1 MPTKCLNF
9 VVATLLIYI
18 TFHTPDN
25 QALGAVEFIIGS
37 VEAHQ
42 IACLHHTYSIA
53 QEGARVN
60 LLFEILFR
68 DSKGL
73 KLLVLGVSYRQ

>member
-1 MPTKCLNF
+1 
-9 VVATLLIYI
+9 
-18 TFHTPDN
+18 
-25 QALGAVEFIIGS
+25 VEFIIGS

-53 QEGARVN
+53 QKRARVN

-68 DSKGL
+68 RAKGL
-73 KLLVLGVSYRQ
+73 KLLGFGVWYRQ

>member
-1 MPTKCLNF
+1 MSTKCLNF
-9 VVATLLIYI
+9 IVATLLIYI
-18 TFHTPDN
+18 AFHAPDN
-25 QALGAVEFIIGS
+25 QTLGAVEFIVGS

-53 QEGARVN
+53 QEGIRVN

-68 DSKGL
+68 GSKGL
-73 KLLVLGVSYRQ
+73 KLLGFGV

>member
-18 TFHTPDN
+18 AFHAPDN
-25 QALGAVEFIIGS
+25 QALGTVEFIIGS

-53 QEGARVN
+53 QKWPRVN

-68 DSKGL
+68 RANPL
-73 KLLVLGVSYRQ
+73 KSLGFGVWYRQ

>member
-9 VVATLLIYI
+9 VVATLLIHI
-18 TFHTPDN
+18 AFHAPDN
-25 QALGAVEFIIGS
+25 QALGTVEFIIGS

-42 IACLHHTYSIA
+42 VACLHHTYSIA
-53 QEGARVN
+53 QKRARVN

-68 DSKGL
+68 RAKGL
-73 KLLVLGVSYRQ
+73 KLLGFGVWYRQ

>member
-9 VVATLLIYI
+9 IVATLLIYI
-18 TFHTPDN
+18 AFHAPDN
-25 QALGAVEFIIGS
+25 QALGAVEFIVGS
-37 VEAHQ
+37 VETHQ

-68 DSKGL
+68 GSKGL
-73 KLLVLGVSYRQ
+73 KLLGFGA

>member
-1 MPTKCLNF
+1 MSAKRLNF

-18 TFHTPDN
+18 AFHAPDN
-25 QALGAVEFIIGS
+25 QALGVVEFIIGS
-37 VEAHQ
+37 VEPHQ

-53 QEGARVN
+53 QERARVN

-68 DSKGL
+68 RAKGL
-73 KLLVLGVSYRQ
+73 KLLGFGVWYRQ